1 VTTTAPF
8 LVTRRWGRVPSA
20 HGACYPASAWLIQF
34 RAYAVPSF
42 PCCVRPRCHV
52 SLALPNGTE
61 TAPTPFVHLPL
72 WSARLVPPSVPLA
85 HVRVAVPRRCL
96 SRGLRCLNC
105 PELSF
110 IMPVRLVCFS
120 RPRASGL
127 VCRSRHRKERQQEGK
142 NRKLDQVVRAILVGM
157 TDFSVRLPV
166 PADLLLWFILHV
178 ISTFLIRS
186 QQPCHAMP
194 ATPCLA
200 AAQA

>member
-1 VTTTAPF
+1 
-8 LVTRRWGRVPSA
+8 
-20 HGACYPASAWLIQF
+20 
-34 RAYAVPSF
+34 
-42 PCCVRPRCHV
+42 
-52 SLALPNGTE
+52 
-61 TAPTPFVHLPL
+61 
-72 WSARLVPPSVPLA
+72 
-85 HVRVAVPRRCL
+85 
-96 SRGLRCLNC
+96 
-105 PELSF
+105 
-110 IMPVRLVCFS
+110 
-120 RPRASGL
+120 

-186 QQPCHAMP
+186 QQRCHAMP